1 MALPVLSRCLCSRR
15 GDVSVKTSIQ
25 VEPSQGFMRRAR
37 GRARAEATA
46 SLIAEENLVTRPD
59 REALQ
64 LKSEK

>member
-1 MALPVLSRCLCSRR
+1 
-15 GDVSVKTSIQ
+15 
-25 VEPSQGFMRRAR
+25 MRRAR
-37 GRARAEATA
+37 GRTREEATA